1 MEGGGGQEII
11 AQATEHAGGS
21 SSSSGTSPPTDD
33 PTIKREIPPTATKD
47 APPSPSLRES
57 QTLYRDLKESYG
69 RELSKDIREIKEKVC
84 FMLKSKKAKE
94 LLNNI
99 LLNSK
104 DCYFREP

>member
-33 PTIKREIPPTATKD
+33 PTIKREIPPTVTKD

-84 FMLKSKKAKE
+84 FMLNQRKRKNY
-94 LLNNI
+94 LTTFL
-99 LLNSK
+99 
-104 DCYFREP
+104 